1 MARTIGNNTVLP
13 DLPPQPK
20 MPVFPTKKL
29 TRDTLP
35 AFNAMGQGIV
45 ANNIRPSPTI
55 VNDPQLN
62 LNGLNRF
69 RAEDLIPQISVH
81 GPTEHFGSHSPQFE
95 VNRASMSMP
104 TNPRTLF
111 NAPSVN
117 VQPSVNRVSLRQTP
131 ILPKANLP
139 QKVDITRLIPASNG
153 IRMEAEYV
161 APPVNLGDFRGLAP
175 NRHRQIGVNSGRTF
189 GAEGHLI

>member
-139 QKVDITRLIPASNG
+139 ASNG